1 MGEHIVELLSTAAPA
16 FERATEIHAMV
27 RHEHRPLPANH
38 QKNHFAR
45 RLCIERDMASM
56 VGMELYL
63 HFDSTKMSKSIIKTM
78 INWEYSS
85 KKIKTTIYQDFLIFN
100 HFFYVKKKTD
110 LERNWRKFWQRKPE
124 YLFWL
129 DFLIDSQPK
138 KNHSCSWFRN
148 NWLPTYSLRFGYIQ
162 IISLFCIC
170 LFSGKFTAYIFTEC

>member
-100 HFFYVKKKTD
+100 HFFYVKKKQISIAID
-110 LERNWRKFWQRKPE
+110 VSFDKENQNIYFGLISSSIRNQKKP
-124 YLFWL
+124 
-129 DFLIDSQPK
+129 FLQLIPQ
-138 KNHSCSWFRN
+138 
-148 NWLPTYSLRFGYIQ
+148 
-162 IISLFCIC
+162 
-170 LFSGKFTAYIFTEC
+170 